1 MLCDTYVRNPRGLSI
16 NYSDNAW
23 KRRASEGVAA
33 SLGLKYLLTAVMSN
47 IFLPGEDKT
56 GLTAEQPVSDVSFHN
71 KRVQE
76 PVCFLLAP
84 DSTHVLHHTH
94 SSVSNVPV
102 SDVSV

>member
-16 NYSDNAW
+16 NYSDSAW

-71 KRVQE
+71 RRVQE
-76 PVCFLLAP
+76 PVF
-84 DSTHVLHHTH
+84 
-94 SSVSNVPV
+94 SSSA
-102 SDVSV
+102 